1 MLYLNLNPILEA
13 RGITNPYTFFVKH
26 GISYG
31 VANKLV
37 YSTAR
42 SFRFDTI
49 EKLCEILNCDVHD
62 LLLWQPNAQQATNP
76 NHPLQVLRAT
86 NDHTN
91 NPSISVLNMPYKK
104 LKELAKNL
112 STKTAEKQIEEQ

>member
-1 MLYLNLNPILEA
+1 MLYLNLNPILAA

-62 LLLWQPNAQQATNP
+62 LLLWTPSAQQQGNP
-76 NHPLQVLRAT
+76 NHPLQVLRST
-86 NDHTN
+86 NDQTN
-91 NPSISVLNMPYKK
+91 KKKSRLKAGFFLLSIFF
-104 LKELAKNL
+104 NL
-112 STKTAEKQIEEQ
+112 FFGSLVGEIPG